1 MNKIVKT
8 GQRWVSEME
17 PELGLGLVI
26 EVEHRRVRIVFKA
39 GDCERVYAT
48 DTAPI
53 KRVRFR
59 VGDTVRDQ
67 QGHSFTISE
76 LREKDGL
83 LVYICDGTELPESQ
97 LDDAISFTG
106 PEDRLLHGRG
116 DLNAVFNLRYET
128 LKRRHDMLKSSVQGF
143 AGGRID
149 LIPHQLYIARETVNR
164 QIPRALLADEVGLGK
179 TIEACLIMHRL
190 FITGRVNRVLVMVPD
205 ALVNQWFVE
214 LLRRFNLMFRILDE
228 EYCFDIEENEPDV
241 NPFLEDTLVLC
252 SIDFPANDE
261 ERREQVIE
269 ADWDLLIVD
278 EAHHLKE
285 GSANYELVTELSAR
299 TPGLLLLT
307 ATPEQ
312 LGLHGHFERLKLLD
326 PARYY
331 NYDAFRRESDNYH
344 RVAGIANKLLAEQKL
359 TKIDEKKLIDLFQN
373 KTKRF
378 QASLNAINN
387 GEDNPRQQLIN
398 DLLDRHGIGRV
409 MFRNTRSAMKN
420 FPQRQVHPIELKT
433 ANAPELLNSLAQE
446 FAADN
451 GKLQPGIQ
459 YNFSKDPRI
468 NWLATF
474 LKKHRTEKVLL
485 ICRTRRKS
493 QAIYEALQEKIQV
506 KAGVF
511 HENLTLI
518 QRDRN
523 AAWFSEPDGAR
534 LLICSEIGSE
544 GRNFQFAHHLVL
556 FDLPVNPE
564 LLEQRIGRLDRI
576 GQKSTIL
583 IHVPYIPGSAYE
595 VLFQWYHQGMNAF
608 EKNVP
613 GVQQV
618 YDKFRSRLWD
628 LMKQT
633 DQAGSPRKD
642 IFAGLIGDTR
652 DFCQK
657 LSEKLEK
664 GRDLLLELHS
674 FRTDQADKLVQTI
687 YTIDQDVSLDRY
699 MQRIFDFY
707 GIVWDDIHDRTFQ
720 LYPGDLRV
728 DAFPGF
734 REKGMVITFDRLKA
748 MAREDIHFIS
758 IDHPMVTGAID
769 MLLGSEQGNSAFAV
783 LHGKG
788 EKGLLLEAVFVL
800 ECVAPVKLHIGRFLP
815 ATPVRVVVDQQ
826 FTECTAR
833 HPEQVMLKQL
843 RGSLQAA
850 DLMENPTI
858 KSELI
863 PGMLKKS
870 RQAGEK
876 LAKQIIAAA
885 KDEMNNRLGA
895 ELDRLKSLKR
905 VNNIVSNAEIK
916 LAAQE
921 MQDIE
926 NYILSAQLRL
936 DSLRLIVKT

>member
-1 MNKIVKT
+1 MKVIKT

-26 EVEHRRVRIVFKA
+26 EVEHRRVRIRFKA

-59 VGDTVRDQ
+59 VGDNIRDRNDK
-67 QGHSFTISE
+67 SYTISE
-76 LREKDGL
+76 FREEEDL
-83 LVYICDGTELPESQ
+83 LVYICDGIELPESS
-97 LDDAISFTG
+97 LSDAISFTG

-116 DLNAVFNLRYET
+116 DMNSVFNLRYET
-128 LKRRHDMLKSSVQGF
+128 LNRRHDMLKSTVRGLT
-143 AGGRID
+143 GGRID
-149 LIPHQLYIARETVNR
+149 LIPHQLFIAHETVNR

-190 FITGRVNRVLVMVPD
+190 LVSGRVNRALVMVPD
-205 ALVNQWFVE
+205 ALVNQWFIE

-241 NPFLEDTLVLC
+241 NPFLEDSLVLC

-261 ERREQVIE
+261 ERRQQAVE
-269 ADWDLLIVD
+269 AGWDLLIVD

-285 GSANYELVTELSAR
+285 GSPMYELVAELSAR

-331 NYDAFRRESDNYH
+331 DYDVFLRESDNYH
-344 RVAGIANKLLAEQKL
+344 RVAAIANKLLDGQNLNKTDETKL
-359 TKIDEKKLIDLFQN
+359 VTLFQD

-378 QASLNAINN
+378 LENLDAIRN
-387 GEDNPRQQLIN
+387 GDDFGRERMIN

-409 MFRNTRSAMKN
+409 MFRNTRSSMKN
-420 FPQRQVHPIELKT
+420 FPKRSVHPAEMKT
-433 ANAPELLNSLAQE
+433 ANGPELLTRLAQE

-459 YNFSKDPRI
+459 YDFRDDPRI
-468 NWLATF
+468 DWLAML
-474 LKKHRTEKVLL
+474 LKKHNREKVLL

-493 QAIYEALQEKIQV
+493 QAIYEALQEKIQI
-506 KAGVF
+506 KTGVF

-534 LLICSEIGSE
+534 LLICSEIDSE

-576 GQKSTIL
+576 GQKSTIN
-583 IHVPYIPGSAYE
+583 IHVPYIPGCAYE
-595 VLFQWYHQGMNAF
+595 ILFHWYHEGMNAF

-628 LMKQT
+628 LIKQ
-633 DQAGSPRKD
+633 DAMPGNIRNAA
-642 IFAGLIGDTR
+642 FARLVSDTR
-652 DFCQK
+652 DFCTK
-657 LSEKLEK
+657 LSERLEK
-664 GRDLLLELHS
+664 GRDRLLELHS
-674 FRTDQADKLVQTI
+674 FRREPAGNLVQTI
-687 YTIDQDVSLDRY
+687 KSIDRDGSLDLY
-699 MQRIFDFY
+699 MQKIFDFY
-707 GIVWDDIHDRTFQ
+707 GIVCDDIHDRTFQ

-734 REKGMVITFDRLKA
+734 REKGMVITFDRQKA

-758 IDHPMVTGAID
+758 FDHPMVTGALD
-769 MLLGSEQGNSAFAV
+769 LLLGSEQGNSAFAV
-783 LHGKG
+783 LHDKAGKG
-788 EKGLLLEAVFVL
+788 LMLETVYVL
-800 ECVAPVKLHIGRFLP
+800 ECVAPLKLHIGRFLP
-815 ATPVRVVVDQQ
+815 ATPVRVVVDEQY
-826 FTECTAR
+826 TDCTAKY
-833 HPEQVMLKQL
+833 PVQMMIKQL
-843 RGSLQAA
+843 RSSIQAA
-850 DLMENPTI
+850 ELMENPDI
-858 KSELI
+858 KSVLI

-876 LAKQIIAAA
+876 LAKQIINSARN
-885 KDEMNNRLGA
+885 EMKNRLGA
-895 ELDRLKSLKR
+895 ELDRLRSLKR
-905 VNNIVSNAEIK
+905 INDFVSDAEIE
-916 LAAQE
+916 LAEQE
-921 MQDIE
+921 MRDIGTH
-926 NYILSAQLRL
+926 IVSAQLRL
-936 DSLRLIVKT
+936 DSLRLIVKM

>member
-1 MNKIVKT
+1 
-8 GQRWVSEME
+8 ME

-26 EVEHRRVRIVFKA
+26 EVEHRRVRIRFKA

-59 VGDTVRDQ
+59 VGDSIRDRS
-67 QGHSFTISE
+67 GKSYTISE
-76 LREKDGL
+76 LREEEDL
-83 LVYICDGTELPESQ
+83 LVYVCEGIELPESS
-97 LDDAISFTG
+97 LSDSISFTG

-116 DLNAVFNLRYET
+116 DMNSVFNLRYET
-128 LKRRHDMLKSSVQGF
+128 LKRRHDMLKSTVRGLV
-143 AGGRID
+143 GGRID
-149 LIPHQLYIARETVNR
+149 LIPHQLYIAHETVTR

-190 FITGRVNRVLVMVPD
+190 LISGRVNRALVMVPD

-241 NPFLEDTLVLC
+241 NPFLEDALVLC

-261 ERREQVIE
+261 ERRQQAVE

-285 GSANYELVTELSAR
+285 GSATYELVAELSAR

-331 NYDAFRRESDNYH
+331 DYDVFLRESDNYH
-344 RVAGIANKLLAEQKL
+344 RVAGIANKLLNGQKL
-359 TKIDEKKLIDLFQN
+359 NKTDETKLVTLFQD

-378 QASLNAINN
+378 RANLDSIRSGDDTA
-387 GEDNPRQQLIN
+387 RQQMIH

-420 FPQRQVHPIELKT
+420 FPKRQVHPVEMKT
-433 ANAPELLNSLAQE
+433 ANDPELLNRLTGE

-451 GKLQPGIQ
+451 GKLQPGTQ
-459 YNFSKDPRI
+459 YDFKNDSRI
-468 NWLATF
+468 EWLAMF
-474 LKKHRTEKVLL
+474 LKKHSREKVLL

-493 QAIYEALQEKIQV
+493 QEIYDALQEKIQI

-576 GQKSTIL
+576 GQKSTIN
-583 IHVPYIPGSAYE
+583 IHVPYIPGCAYE
-595 VLFQWYHQGMNAF
+595 ILFHWYHEGMNAF

-618 YDKFRSRLWD
+618 YDKFRSRLWE
-628 LMKQT
+628 
-633 DQAGSPRKD
+633 
-642 IFAGLIGDTR
+642 LIKRNDKPGNLRDKGFTRLVTDTR
-652 DFCQK
+652 DFCIK
-657 LSEKLEK
+657 LTEQLEK
-664 GRDLLLELHS
+664 GRDRLLELHS
-674 FRTDQADKLVQTI
+674 FRSDQAETLAQMIKS
-687 YTIDQDVSLDRY
+687 IDRDESLDLY
-699 MQRIFDFY
+699 MQKIYDFY
-707 GIVWDDIHDRTFQ
+707 GIVCDDIHDRTFQ

-734 REKGMVITFDRLKA
+734 REKGMVITFDRQKA

-758 IDHPMVTGAID
+758 FDHPMVTGAID
-769 MLLGSEQGNSAFAV
+769 LLLGSEQGNSTFAV
-783 LHGKG
+783 LHDKG
-788 EKGLLLEAVFVL
+788 GKGLLLETVYVL
-800 ECVAPVKLHIGRFLP
+800 ECVAPLKLHIGRFLP
-815 ATPVRVVVDQQ
+815 ATPVRVVVDDQYND
-826 FTECTAR
+826 CTAQY
-833 HPEQVMLKQL
+833 PEQKMIKQL
-843 RGSLQAA
+843 RGSIQAA
-850 DLMENPTI
+850 DLMENPDI
-858 KSELI
+858 KSELV

-870 RQAGEK
+870 RQVGEK
-876 LAKQIIAAA
+876 LAKQIIGSAR
-885 KDEMNNRLGA
+885 DEMKNSLGA
-895 ELDRLKSLKR
+895 ELDRLRSLKR
-905 VNNIVSNAEIK
+905 VNDFVSNAEIE
-916 LAAQE
+916 LAQQE
-921 MQDIE
+921 MRDIE
-926 NYILSAQLRL
+926 SHIISAQLRL
-936 DSLRLIVKT
+936 DSLRLIVKG